1 MSLSPGELLGRYEIQ
16 ALLGAGSMGEVYR
29 ATDTRLGRDVAI
41 KVLLQEFSGDPERLG
56 RFQREARAASSL
68 NHPNIVSV
76 LDVGEHESSPYLVT
90 ELLEGEPLSQRCAR
104 GPIPLAA
111 ALEISLPIARGL
123 AAAHGKGIVHRDI
136 KPENVFILSDG
147 RIKILDFGLAKLLDP
162 AGAESGAETEADP
175 VVTTAGVALG
185 TVDYMSPEQM
195 RGLPADHRTD
205 LFSFGALLHEMLTAS
220 PPFRRESATD
230 TFAAILDDDPP
241 SLSKCGVKAPSAVQK
256 LLLRCLEK
264 KLEARMQSAAE
275 LVSALEAITAAADSS
290 RKGSAAGS
298 SGIAGLVGRIFGR
311 GN

>member
-1 MSLSPGELLGRYEIQ
+1 MTLSPGEYLGRYEIQ

-29 ATDTRLGRDVAI
+29 ATDRRLGRDVAI

-56 RFQREARAASSL
+56 RFQREARAASSF

-76 LDVGEHESSPYLVT
+76 LDVGEHNASPYLVT

-104 GPIPLAA
+104 GPIPLEA
-111 ALEISLPIARGL
+111 ALEIGLQIARGL

-162 AGAESGAETEADP
+162 GGAVSGAETEADP
-175 VVTTAGVALG
+175 IVTTAGVALG

-205 LFSFGALLHEMLTAS
+205 IFSFGALLHEMLTAS
-220 PPFRRESATD
+220 PPFRRASLTD

-241 SLSKCGVKAPSAVQK
+241 SLAKCGVKAPTSVQK

-264 KLEARMQSAAE
+264 KLEARIQSVPE
-275 LVSALEAITAAADSS
+275 LLVALEGITAAKSS
-290 RKGSAAGS
+290 SQQGST
-298 SGIAGLVGRIFGR
+298 SGTSPIAGFFGRLFGR

>member
-1 MSLSPGELLGRYEIQ
+1 MTLSAGELLGRYEIQ
-16 ALLGAGSMGEVYR
+16 VLLGAGSMGEVYR

-41 KVLLQEFSGDPERLG
+41 KVLLQEFSSDPERLG

-90 ELLEGEPLSQRCAR
+90 ELLEGEALSQRCAR

-111 ALEISLPIARGL
+111 ALEISLPIARAL

-147 RIKILDFGLAKLLDP
+147 RIKLLDFGLAKLLD
-162 AGAESGAETEADP
+162 SGGVTDDGETE
-175 VVTTAGVALG
+175 
-185 TVDYMSPEQM
+185 
-195 RGLPADHRTD
+195 ADHRTD
-205 LFSFGALLHEMLTAS
+205 IFSFGALLHEMLTNT
-220 PPFRRESATD
+220 PPFRRESTTD

-241 SLSKCGVKAPSAVQK
+241 SLSKCGVKAPSSVQK

-264 KLEARMQSAAE
+264 KLDARLQSATE
-275 LVSALEAITAAADSS
+275 LVSELEVITAATDSS
-290 RKGSAAGS
+290 RKGSGAGS
-298 SGIAGLVGRIFGR
+298 SGIAGFVGRIFGR

>member
-1 MSLSPGELLGRYEIQ
+1 MTLSPGEHLGRYQIQ

-41 KVLLQEFSGDPERLG
+41 KVLLQEFSNDPERLG

-76 LDVGEHESSPYLVT
+76 LDVGEHEASPYLVT

-104 GPIPLAA
+104 GPIPIDA
-111 ALEISLPIARGL
+111 ALEIGLQIARGL

-162 AGAESGAETEADP
+162 GGAVSGAETEADP

-205 LFSFGALLHEMLTAS
+205 LFSFGALLHEMLTAT
-220 PPFRRESATD
+220 PPFHRDSTTD

-241 SLSKCGVKAPSAVQK
+241 SLSKCGVKAPSSVQK

-264 KLEARMQSAAE
+264 KVEARVQSGAE
-275 LVSALEAITAAADSS
+275 LVAELESISAAASSS
-290 RKGSAAGS
+290 RKGSAPTTSPITGFF
-298 SGIAGLVGRIFGR
+298 GRIFGR
-311 GN
+311 GD

>member
-1 MSLSPGELLGRYEIQ
+1 MPLSPGEYLGRYEIQ
-16 ALLGAGSMGEVYR
+16 ALLGTGSMGEVYR
-29 ATDTRLGRDVAI
+29 ATDRRLRRDVAI
-41 KVLLQEFSGDPERLG
+41 KVLLQEFSSNPERLG
-56 RFQREARAASSL
+56 RFQREARAVSSL

-76 LDVGEHESSPYLVT
+76 LDVGEHAGSPYLVT

-104 GPIPLAA
+104 GPI
-111 ALEISLPIARGL
+111 ALDSALKIGLQIAHGL
-123 AAAHGKGIVHRDI
+123 AAAHDKGIIHRDI

-162 AGAESGAETEADP
+162 SGAANDNGDEPDP
-175 VVTTAGVALG
+175 IVTTAGVALG

-220 PPFRRESATD
+220 PPFHRESATD

-241 SLSKCGVKAPSAVQK
+241 TLAKCGVKAPKSVQK

-264 KLEARMQSAAE
+264 KLEARIQSAPE
-275 LVSALEAITAAADSS
+275 LVAALEASTAAADAPRTDSAHGTSS
-290 RKGSAAGS
+290 
-298 SGIAGLVGRIFGR
+298 IAGFFGRIFGR
-311 GN
+311 GD